1 MIDNDILKNEEEN
14 LKFISTNEYSDKE
27 YVKIILI

>member
-27 YVKIILI
+27 YVQKKK